1 MKSTRNWLFII
12 AIIAIVAILGY
23 NYIYHDHRNIEKEAP
38 TFTVEAQTLV
48 SEFAT
53 DPTAAETKYLNNT
66 IAVTGLVT
74 ESASQSITLNNKI
87 FCQLSQPT
95 NSSISQGQTITL
107 KGRVIG
113 YDDLLEELKLDQC
126 NPINN

>member
-1 MKSTRNWLFII
+1 MKSTRNWLLII

-23 NYIYHDHRNIEKEAP
+23 NYIYQDHRNIEKEAP
-38 TFTVEAQTLV
+38 TFTMEAQDLV
-48 SEFAT
+48 SEFSS

-66 IAVTGLVT
+66 IAVSGIVT
-74 ESASQSITLNNKI
+74 ESSTQSITLNDKI
-87 FCQLSQPT
+87 FCQLSQPAET
-95 NSSISQGQTITL
+95 TLVQGQSITI